1 MARGQRKSIDEKIRE
16 KEELIGALK
25 VRIQSEER
33 ELNDLITEKRN
44 KEAEAITRML
54 AEAGI
59 SMEEAKDLIA
69 QHVADLKTIGT
80 DRENRSGKT
89 KQKRKQNR
97 KQKR

>member
-59 SMEEAKDLIA
+59 SMEEAKDLFA
-69 QHVADLKTIGT
+69 QHVADLKTA
-80 DRENRSGKT
+80 
-89 KQKRKQNR
+89 
-97 KQKR
+97 

>member
-16 KEELIGALK
+16 KEELIRALK

-69 QHVADLKTIGT
+69 QHVADLKTA
-80 DRENRSGKT
+80 
-89 KQKRKQNR
+89 
-97 KQKR
+97 

>member
-16 KEELIGALK
+16 KEELSGALK

-69 QHVADLKTIGT
+69 QHVADLKTA
-80 DRENRSGKT
+80 
-89 KQKRKQNR
+89 
-97 KQKR
+97 

>member
-1 MARGQRKSIDEKIRE
+1 MARGQRKSIEEKIRE

-69 QHVADLKTIGT
+69 QHVADLKTA
-80 DRENRSGKT
+80 
-89 KQKRKQNR
+89 
-97 KQKR
+97 

>member
-44 KEAEAITRML
+44 KEAEVITRML

-69 QHVADLKTIGT
+69 QHVADLKTA
-80 DRENRSGKT
+80 
-89 KQKRKQNR
+89 
-97 KQKR
+97 

>member
-54 AEAGI
+54 AEAGF

-69 QHVADLKTIGT
+69 QHVADLKTA
-80 DRENRSGKT
+80 
-89 KQKRKQNR
+89 
-97 KQKR
+97 

>member
-33 ELNDLITEKRN
+33 ELNDLITEKRD

-69 QHVADLKTIGT
+69 QHVADLKTA
-80 DRENRSGKT
+80 
-89 KQKRKQNR
+89 
-97 KQKR
+97 

>member
-44 KEAEAITRML
+44 KEVEAITRML

-69 QHVADLKTIGT
+69 QHVADLKTA
-80 DRENRSGKT
+80 
-89 KQKRKQNR
+89 
-97 KQKR
+97 

>member
-59 SMEEAKDLIA
+59 SMEAAKDLIA
-69 QHVADLKTIGT
+69 QHVADLKTA
-80 DRENRSGKT
+80 
-89 KQKRKQNR
+89 
-97 KQKR
+97 

>member
-33 ELNDLITEKRN
+33 ELNDLLTEKRN
-44 KEAEAITRML
+44 REAEAITRML

-59 SMEEAKDLIA
+59 SMEEAKNLIA
-69 QHVADLKTIGT
+69 QHVADLKTA
-80 DRENRSGKT
+80 
-89 KQKRKQNR
+89 
-97 KQKR
+97 

>member
-1 MARGQRKSIDEKIRE
+1 MARGQRKKKKKKIRE

-44 KEAEAITRML
+44 REAEAITKML

-69 QHVADLKTIGT
+69 QHVADLKTA
-80 DRENRSGKT
+80 
-89 KQKRKQNR
+89 
-97 KQKR
+97 

>member
-44 KEAEAITRML
+44 KEAETITRML

-59 SMEEAKDLIA
+59 SMEEAKNLIA
-69 QHVADLKTIGT
+69 QHVADLKTA
-80 DRENRSGKT
+80 
-89 KQKRKQNR
+89 
-97 KQKR
+97 

>member
-1 MARGQRKSIDEKIRE
+1 MARGQRKSIDEKIKE

-69 QHVADLKTIGT
+69 QHVADLKTA
-80 DRENRSGKT
+80 
-89 KQKRKQNR
+89 
-97 KQKR
+97 

>member
-44 KEAEAITRML
+44 KEAETITRML

-69 QHVADLKTIGT
+69 QHVADLKTA
-80 DRENRSGKT
+80 
-89 KQKRKQNR
+89 
-97 KQKR
+97 

>member
-16 KEELIGALK
+16 MEELIGALK
-25 VRIQSEER
+25 VRIQSEET

-69 QHVADLKTIGT
+69 QHVADLKTV
-80 DRENRSGKT
+80 
-89 KQKRKQNR
+89 
-97 KQKR
+97 

>member
-1 MARGQRKSIDEKIRE
+1 MARGQRKSIDEKIGE

-33 ELNDLITEKRN
+33 ELNDLLTEKRN
-44 KEAEAITRML
+44 KEAEAITKML

-69 QHVADLKTIGT
+69 QHVADLKTA
-80 DRENRSGKT
+80 
-89 KQKRKQNR
+89 
-97 KQKR
+97 

>member
-44 KEAEAITRML
+44 KEAEAITMML

-59 SMEEAKDLIA
+59 SMEEAKNLIA
-69 QHVADLKTIGT
+69 QHVADLKTA
-80 DRENRSGKT
+80 
-89 KQKRKQNR
+89 
-97 KQKR
+97 

>member
-33 ELNDLITEKRN
+33 ELNDLLTEKRN

-59 SMEEAKDLIA
+59 SMEEAKNLIA
-69 QHVADLKTIGT
+69 QHVADLKPHSHGGLKNKNGNTGGDTNGGNI
-80 DRENRSGKT
+80 
-89 KQKRKQNR
+89 
-97 KQKR
+97 

>member
-33 ELNDLITEKRN
+33 ELNDLLTEKRN
-44 KEAEAITRML
+44 REAEAITRML

-69 QHVADLKTIGT
+69 QHVADLKTA
-80 DRENRSGKT
+80 
-89 KQKRKQNR
+89 
-97 KQKR
+97 

>member
-44 KEAEAITRML
+44 KEAEAITRIL

-69 QHVADLKTIGT
+69 QHVADLKTA
-80 DRENRSGKT
+80 
-89 KQKRKQNR
+89 
-97 KQKR
+97 

>member
-25 VRIQSEER
+25 VRIQLEER

-69 QHVADLKTIGT
+69 QHVADLKTA
-80 DRENRSGKT
+80 
-89 KQKRKQNR
+89 
-97 KQKR
+97 

>member
-33 ELNDLITEKRN
+33 ELNDLITGKRN

-69 QHVADLKTIGT
+69 QHVADLKTA
-80 DRENRSGKT
+80 
-89 KQKRKQNR
+89 
-97 KQKR
+97 

>member
-44 KEAEAITRML
+44 TEAEAITRML

-69 QHVADLKTIGT
+69 QHVADLKTA
-80 DRENRSGKT
+80 
-89 KQKRKQNR
+89 
-97 KQKR
+97 

>member
-33 ELNDLITEKRN
+33 ELNDLLTEKRN
-44 KEAEAITRML
+44 REAEAITKML

-69 QHVADLKTIGT
+69 QHVADLKTA
-80 DRENRSGKT
+80 
-89 KQKRKQNR
+89 
-97 KQKR
+97 

>member
-16 KEELIGALK
+16 KEELIEALK

-33 ELNDLITEKRN
+33 ELNDLLTEKRN

-69 QHVADLKTIGT
+69 QHVADLKTA
-80 DRENRSGKT
+80 
-89 KQKRKQNR
+89 
-97 KQKR
+97 

>member
-1 MARGQRKSIDEKIRE
+1 MARGQRKSIDEKIKE

-33 ELNDLITEKRN
+33 ELNDLLTEKRN

-59 SMEEAKDLIA
+59 SMEEAKNLIA
-69 QHVADLKTIGT
+69 QHVADLKTA
-80 DRENRSGKT
+80 
-89 KQKRKQNR
+89 
-97 KQKR
+97 

>member
-33 ELNDLITEKRN
+33 ELNDLFTEKRN

-59 SMEEAKDLIA
+59 SMEEAKNLIA
-69 QHVADLKTIGT
+69 QHVADLKTA
-80 DRENRSGKT
+80 
-89 KQKRKQNR
+89 
-97 KQKR
+97 

>member
-59 SMEEAKDLIA
+59 SMEEAKDLIE
-69 QHVADLKTIGT
+69 QHVADLKTA
-80 DRENRSGKT
+80 
-89 KQKRKQNR
+89 
-97 KQKR
+97 

>member
-16 KEELIGALK
+16 KEEMIGALK

-69 QHVADLKTIGT
+69 QHVADLKTA
-80 DRENRSGKT
+80 
-89 KQKRKQNR
+89 
-97 KQKR
+97 

>member
-59 SMEEAKDLIA
+59 SMEEAKNLIA
-69 QHVADLKTIGT
+69 QHVADLKTA
-80 DRENRSGKT
+80 
-89 KQKRKQNR
+89 
-97 KQKR
+97 

>member
-69 QHVADLKTIGT
+69 QHVADLKTA
-80 DRENRSGKT
+80 
-89 KQKRKQNR
+89 
-97 KQKR
+97 

>member
-33 ELNDLITEKRN
+33 ELNDLLTEKRN

-69 QHVADLKTIGT
+69 QHVADLKTA
-80 DRENRSGKT
+80 
-89 KQKRKQNR
+89 
-97 KQKR
+97 

>member
-54 AEAGI
+54 AE
-59 SMEEAKDLIA
+59 EAKDLIA
-69 QHVADLKTIGT
+69 QHVADLKTA
-80 DRENRSGKT
+80 
-89 KQKRKQNR
+89 
-97 KQKR
+97 